1 MARIYSKCEVC
12 GTDTGTYRKTV
23 CRELSCKVA
32 QRALKRLQLAVGACR
47 PALLWALDG
56 SEERVSALLAPLFHY
71 VAPPKLEARR
81 MSAAEAAP
89 LPSPAG
95 LAAAAE
101 AKARWDAGRAERA
114 KLALE
119 SHEEQLASFS
129 LGWAKDPRLALEVSE
144 KVRLEV
150 AAWEARN
157 GVAPWAS
164 RVPAVLPTN
173 DLGPA
178 YPLEIEAAEAI
189 AEEGPN
195 SAGDSWPPVEDWEAG
210 RDVGS

>member
-23 CRELSCKVA
+23 CRELTCKVA

-81 MSAAEAAP
+81 ISAAEVAVPVESAADR
-89 LPSPAG
+89 
-95 LAAAAE
+95 E
-101 AKARWDAGRAERA
+101 ARARWDAGRAERA
-114 KLALE
+114 EEARR
-119 SHEEQLASFS
+119 SHEERLASFS
-129 LGWAKDPRLALEVSE
+129 SGWADDPRLALEVSE
-144 KVRLEV
+144 KVRLDV

-173 DLGPA
+173 ELGPA
-178 YPLEIEAAEAI
+178 YPLEMDAAEPV
-189 AEEGPN
+189 G
-195 SAGDSWPPVEDWEAG
+195 SWPPVEDWEAG
-210 RDVGS
+210 REVGS

>member
-1 MARIYSKCEVC
+1 LRAVV
-12 GTDTGTYRKTV
+12 GTVRP
-23 CRELSCKVA
+23 LLL
-32 QRALKRLQLAVGACR
+32 RALDRDEQK
-47 PALLWALDG
+47 
-56 SEERVSALLAPLFHY
+56 VSALLAPLFHY
-71 VAPPKLEARR
+71 VSPPKLEARR
-81 MSAAEAAP
+81 MSAADAAVP
-89 LPSPAG
+89 ARVPSPAE
-95 LAAAAE
+95 LAAE
-101 AKARWDAGRAERA
+101 AKARLDAGRAERA
-114 KLALE
+114 EEARRW
-119 SHEEQLASFS
+119 HEENLASFS
-129 LGWAKDPRLALEVSE
+129 LGWADDPRLALEVSE